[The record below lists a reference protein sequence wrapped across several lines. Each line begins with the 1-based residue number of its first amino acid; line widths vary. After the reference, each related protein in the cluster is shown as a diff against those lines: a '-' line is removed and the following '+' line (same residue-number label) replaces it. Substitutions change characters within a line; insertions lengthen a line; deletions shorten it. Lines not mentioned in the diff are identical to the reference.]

1 MHHSRTE
8 SLGLSAVATRG
19 SARTRATSRLRKGGL
34 TLALLGAA
42 VVASAPLK
50 TAHAAV
56 VYSGVVN
63 IANTALTGGATAN
76 IVIDGVTP
84 FVLSGIFAAKGTGG
98 STTDS
103 LQTFSA
109 GFAFIS
115 ETANVAHVDK
125 LGAGVNVDVSG
136 SYSNSASGLVSK
148 GDGSGPWLPSTDGYF
163 GFEFNPTGSQV
174 DYGWGQIT
182 ISAFSNAMTLV
193 DYAYDDSGAAILTG
207 QTPGASPVPEP
218 GTATLVA
225 SGLGIVA
232 FFRRRRGGAASA

>member
-1 MHHSRTE
+1 MRHSRTE
-8 SLGLSAVATRG
+8 SLGLTAAETAGLAGTRP
-19 SARTRATSRLRKGGL
+19 TSRLRKGGL

-42 VVASAPLK
+42 MVASAPLK
-50 TAHAAV
+50 TADAAV
-56 VYSGVVN
+56 VYSGIVN
-63 IANTALTGGATAN
+63 IANTALTAGATTN

-84 FVLSGIFAAKGTGG
+84 FALSGIFFAKGSGG

-125 LGAGVNVDVSG
+125 LGAGVNVDASD

-148 GDGSGPWLPSTDGYF
+148 SDGSGPWLSSTDGYF

-182 ISAFSNAMTLV
+182 TSAFSNTMTLV
-193 DYAYDDSGAAILTG
+193 DYAYDDSGAAILSG
-207 QTPGASPVPEP
+207 QTLGASPVPEP

-225 SGLGIVA
+225 SALGVVA